1 MSKQTKN
8 KVPTIRFKDFT
19 EEWEEKTFGENFTNL
34 PNNTLSLAEL
44 NYDSGLAKNIHYGD
58 VLIKFGVLLD
68 IEKDDVPFVSN
79 NELGNKLKAAKL
91 QNGDIIIADAAE
103 DTTVGKC
110 TEVMNIG
117 EEVVLSGLHT
127 IAVRPTASFAPAYL
141 GYFMNSPSYHDQLL
155 RLMQG
160 TKVLSISKSAIKDT
174 AIRSPNKETEQQ
186 QIGIYFQET
195 DQMIGL
201 HQRKHEKL
209 VTLKKAMLSRVICP

>member
-34 PNNTLSLAEL
+34 PNNTLSRAEL

-103 DTTVGKC
+103 AGGLSAATG
-110 TEVMNIG
+110 EV
-117 EEVVLSGLHT
+117 L
-127 IAVRPTASFAPAYL
+127 
-141 GYFMNSPSYHDQLL
+141 
-155 RLMQG
+155 
-160 TKVLSISKSAIKDT
+160 
-174 AIRSPNKETEQQ
+174 
-186 QIGIYFQET
+186 
-195 DQMIGL
+195 
-201 HQRKHEKL
+201 
-209 VTLKKAMLSRVICP
+209 